1 MKGFRKTAA
10 VLLTMLLTALTML
23 ALPAPA
29 AAQDSAPAPGSGP
42 ITGYYEIKG
51 AITTNLSSTGNK
63 LNYISVNV
71 TISLTDSR
79 DYELVQKHEPMIK
92 DAITDTLGAVTLK
105 QIDEPGSRNTIRD
118 KVREVVIR
126 LLDDCVGRRIVKDVM
141 FSDFKWQ

>member
-10 VLLTMLLTALTML
+10 VLLTML
-23 ALPAPA
+23 ALPALA
-29 AAQDSAPAPGSGP
+29 AAQESAPAPGLGP
-42 ITGYYEIKG
+42 VTGYYEIKG

>member
-29 AAQDSAPAPGSGP
+29 AAQDSAPAPGAGP

>member
-29 AAQDSAPAPGSGP
+29 AAQDSAPAPGAGP

-71 TISLTDSR
+71 TISLNDSR

-92 DAITDTLGAVTLK
+92 DTITDVLGAETFE
-105 QIDEPGSRNTIRD
+105 QISEPGSRNTTLA
-118 KVREVVIR
+118 KVREAVVR

-141 FSDFKWQ
+141 FTDFKWQ

>member
-10 VLLTMLLTALTML
+10 VLLTSRQLREERPALSECGFEVL
-23 ALPAPA
+23 AMEDILETQTDDAYPPAEGIA
-29 AAQDSAPAPGSGP
+29 
-42 ITGYYEIKG
+42 Y
-51 AITTNLSSTGNK
+51 K

-105 QIDEPGSRNTIRD
+105 QINEPGSRNTIRD

>member
-29 AAQDSAPAPGSGP
+29 AAQDSAPAPGAGP

-92 DAITDTLGAVTLK
+92 DAITDTLGAITLK